1 MELESR
7 DIRKM
12 SYGEARDILINAYN
26 DGLLCVCGGLFDNDR
41 IYDCI
46 QSLCMAL
53 MALDELK
60 DNYVE

>member
-1 MELESR
+1 MKLEDR
-7 DIRKM
+7 NIRKM

-26 DGLLCVCGGLFDNDR
+26 NGLLCVCGGHFGEDK

-46 QSLCMAL
+46 QALCLAL